1 MPVDRCPGHSL
12 FAPFFRSE
20 SVVVVGRVSRGECE
34 AACCAL
40 GTNGAQRRYRPLW
53 LPQVDSTPGRL
64 YTVLSFCLCLV
75 PPSFL
80 KVIRTKDFAIL
91 GVGMFALSRAPE
103 DGQDVPNR
111 SGITIQTYMNE
122 PHRLIYTD
130 KPNFSAHTLRLRVG
144 RTQSSLA
151 CRMGAREGRA
161 PDNQGNLAHLRHPR
175 RLRRPTSRHVARH
188 HLCVVHVS
196 TRARNSAPTADR
208 QRTP

>member
-1 MPVDRCPGHSL
+1 
-12 FAPFFRSE
+12 
-20 SVVVVGRVSRGECE
+20 
-34 AACCAL
+34 
-40 GTNGAQRRYRPLW
+40 
-53 LPQVDSTPGRL
+53 
-64 YTVLSFCLCLV
+64 
-75 PPSFL
+75 
-80 KVIRTKDFAIL
+80 
-91 GVGMFALSRAPE
+91 MFALSRAPE

-208 QRTP
+208 QRTPYILKQDAEETASTTSKQLQSHPNMRLEEPISAFFCVCVMRLLYLGTSGYRPFAHQ